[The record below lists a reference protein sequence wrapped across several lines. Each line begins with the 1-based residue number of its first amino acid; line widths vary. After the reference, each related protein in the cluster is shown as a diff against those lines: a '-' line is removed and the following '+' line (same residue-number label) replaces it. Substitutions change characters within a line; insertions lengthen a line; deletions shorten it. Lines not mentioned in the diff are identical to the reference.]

1 MSTIEQFKRSL
12 EELAWKPVEDTVA
25 ACGRTL
31 ERPPSG
37 AFGVPSLSR
46 KWSQQLGSLLQMRE
60 KGTKGNYS
68 PPCNQQENA
77 VLREIIIIK

>member
-12 EELAWKPVEDTVA
+12 EELAQKPVEDTVA
-25 ACGRTL
+25 ACGSTL
-31 ERPPSG
+31 EWPPSG